1 MLGGLVIGVLIVNKK
16 DRKHFY
22 GFKKKNKIE
31 GGFYEFKV
39 VKKIF

>member
-1 MLGGLVIGVLIVNKK
+1 MLGGWAIGVLIVNKK
-16 DRKHFY
+16 DRKHIY

-31 GGFYEFKV
+31 GGFYEFKD